1 MLGKR
6 SADGSW
12 TWVVMAVTL
21 GTAVACAEKRPSP
34 APARPPV
41 TVRVTPKPPAA
52 AAEATGEPS
61 KEDENAEGDASPPV
75 PIAAIM
81 PDVDYWATPQVVVER
96 MLELAR
102 VGSDDIVYDLG
113 CGDARSL
120 VTAAKRYGAKGVGF
134 EIDPR
139 VAELARENVR
149 ENGVE
154 SLVTIEEM
162 NIFDV
167 DLSPASVVF
176 LYLTQRLLWRLVP
189 QFERMR
195 AGSRLVSHEY
205 AIPGARPIRILK
217 IRGPRNG
224 PADATPEEGT
234 VLHKIYLW
242 KIPWQKQPT
251 EWKRE

>member
-1 MLGKR
+1 
-6 SADGSW
+6 
-12 TWVVMAVTL
+12 
-21 GTAVACAEKRPSP
+21 
-34 APARPPV
+34 
-41 TVRVTPKPPAA
+41 
-52 AAEATGEPS
+52 
-61 KEDENAEGDASPPV
+61 
-75 PIAAIM
+75 M
-81 PDVDYWATPQVVVER
+81 PDVDYWATPQVVVDK
-96 MLELAR
+96 MLEVAR
-102 VGSDDIVYDLG
+102 VKPSDVVYDLG

-154 SLVTIEEM
+154 DLVTIEET

-189 QFERMR
+189 QFEKMR
-195 AGSRLVSHEY
+195 PGSRLVSHEY

-217 IRGPRNG
+217 VPGPRNG
-224 PADATPEEGT
+224 PADDAPEEGT
-234 VLHKIYLW
+234 VLHKIHLW

-251 EWKRE
+251 EWGEGSR